1 MAAKS
6 GDIEYIAENND
17 ALLDEYKS
25 LLERIEAAVDFAE
38 NKIENCGLTVL
49 YVDDDLMYRSL
60 VKRMLRDGFGSV
72 LTNQSAE
79 EALETLN
86 SKIAEAQ
93 ENGAEPDLPQI
104 ILLDLNLSGMNGL
117 SLLRKL
123 RES

>member
-1 MAAKS
+1 
-6 GDIEYIAENND
+6 
-17 ALLDEYKS
+17 
-25 LLERIEAAVDFAE
+25 
-38 NKIENCGLTVL
+38 
-49 YVDDDLMYRSL
+49 
-60 VKRMLRDGFGSV
+60 MLRDGFGSV

-123 RES
+123 RESDVFGKIPAVIYTSDNDRETQLECLRAGAADFIAKPADWEVLTERLKRLAVMSE